1 MEAGFL
7 EELTAASWL
16 DMAHSLHGGAV
27 ALIFD
32 VTTSTSIL
40 AQSRQGFWDM
50 GHVSRSLSCTYLRP
64 APEGSTVYVESKV
77 VHLGKRMGMTTGTM
91 RIGSRDGKAAY
102 TCEHS
107 KVNMAVSSL

>member
-1 MEAGFL
+1 MQSAPA
-7 EELTAASWL
+7 TV
-16 DMAHSLHGGAV
+16 GGKRPRTDCARACTV
-27 ALIFD
+27 
-32 VTTSTSIL
+32 
-40 AQSRQGFWDM
+40 
-50 GHVSRSLSCTYLRP
+50 SCTYLRP

>member
-50 GHVSRSLSCTYLRP
+50 GHVSRSR
-64 APEGSTVYVESKV
+64 
-77 VHLGKRMGMTTGTM
+77 
-91 RIGSRDGKAAY
+91 
-102 TCEHS
+102 
-107 KVNMAVSSL
+107 